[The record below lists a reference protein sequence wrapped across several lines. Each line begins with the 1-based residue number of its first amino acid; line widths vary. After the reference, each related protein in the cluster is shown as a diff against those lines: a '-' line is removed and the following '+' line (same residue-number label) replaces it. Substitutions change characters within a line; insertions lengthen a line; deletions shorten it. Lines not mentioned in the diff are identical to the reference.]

1 MCGEGEGESVWR
13 GGGGECVEGRRG
25 RVCGVDSVELGL
37 REWKEGKEG
46 GGVSLGHTGVSLV
59 SKVVHASRLPSFA
72 QVPECPTDINDMY
85 CIHLEVL

>member
-1 MCGEGEGESVWR
+1 MYGEEEGESVWR
-13 GGGGECVEGRRG
+13 GGGGECVVWIQWRKRRG
-25 RVCGVDSVELGL
+25 N
-37 REWKEGKEG
+37 EGGERG